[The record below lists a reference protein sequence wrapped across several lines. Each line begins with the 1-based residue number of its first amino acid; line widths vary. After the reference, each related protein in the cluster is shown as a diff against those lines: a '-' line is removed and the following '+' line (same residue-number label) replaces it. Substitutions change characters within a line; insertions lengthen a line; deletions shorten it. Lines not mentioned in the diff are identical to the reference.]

1 VTRSLIHISSWVFSA
16 LTLYILGL
24 PPLAAGGA
32 QEIGRPTGQDSAI
45 HTASGED
52 RIKLQNLI
60 DEIVARSPEIK
71 AARERWE
78 AAKAVVPQVQTLPD
92 PRLKFGYQRMPM
104 ASPGLQGAM
113 YGFGQEIPFPGKLGL
128 KGEVAQREAE
138 RLEQEFNA
146 TRLRLVA
153 TLKEA
158 YFNLH
163 YVHKSIEIVEKNKAL
178 LMQFE
183 KTAKARYSVG
193 QAAQQD
199 VFRAQVEIS
208 RVLDRLAVLD
218 QQKESLHAAINR
230 LLNHPPAGPLG
241 TPEEI
246 QTTILTIPLQELS
259 KRADEFSPALLA
271 TAKSIDRSERSVSL
285 AKRQYYPDFDITA
298 LGLHNDRINDNGY
311 QVMVGIK
318 IPLFY
323 ETKQRQ
329 GVREALA
336 SLEGAREDFIATRQ
350 DLLFQVKNRFVQA
363 QRAERLITILR
374 DAIIPQA
381 TMALQASQAGYGVG
395 KIDFLTLLNSLLTL
409 QESELELHGEMVAH
423 ENAMARL
430 EEATGGPLTITGSV
444 PPGDPARSLENG
456 ERDTGGVLR
465 R

>member
-1 VTRSLIHISSWVFSA
+1 HQGRLVSTMMFFVIVLSPWSVR
-16 LTLYILGL
+16 
-24 PPLAAGGA
+24 GA
-32 QEIGRPTGQDSAI
+32 
-45 HTASGED
+45 ED
-52 RIKLQNLI
+52 RRVVIPDGTAHTIHGELRIDLPDLI
-60 DEIVARSPEIK
+60 GELECVNPEIK
-71 AARERWE
+71 AARQRWE
-78 AAKAVVPQVQTLPD
+78 ASKAVVPQVQTLPD
-92 PRLKFGYQRMPM
+92 PRLQLGYQRMPM
-104 ASPGLQGAM
+104 VPPVVEGAM
-113 YGFGQEIPFPGKLGL
+113 YGFGQDIPFPGKLGL

-146 TRLRLVA
+146 TRLRLIA

-163 YVHKSIEIVEKNKAL
+163 FVHKSIEIVERNKVL

-230 LLNHPPAGPLG
+230 LLNRPPAGPLG
-241 TPEEI
+241 TPAEI
-246 QTTILTIPLQELS
+246 QTTILTIPLQDLS
-259 KRADEFSPALLA
+259 RRADEFSPALLA

-298 LGLHNDRINDNGY
+298 LGLRNDKINDNGY

-323 ETKQRQ
+323 ETKQKQ

-336 SLEGAREDFIATRQ
+336 GLEGAKEDFATTRQ
-350 DLLFQVKNRFVQA
+350 DLLFQVKDGFVQA

-381 TMALQASQAGYGVG
+381 TLALQAAQASYTVG
-395 KIDFLTLLNSLLTL
+395 KVDFLTLLNSLLIL
-409 QESELELHGEMVAH
+409 QDSQLELHGEMVNH
-423 ENAMARL
+423 EKALARL
-430 EEATGGPLTITGSV
+430 EAVTGGPLGGPLS
-444 PPGDPARSLENG
+444 
-456 ERDTGGVLR
+456 ERKPEP
-465 R
+465 